1 MTFGKVPARQSLAA
15 NGRKERFPDAR
26 MVRAARTRAVLNRAP
41 PQLQNDQDVQRLSD

>member
-15 NGRKERFPDAR
+15 NGRKKHLRVAR

-41 PQLQNDQDVQRLSD
+41 PQQKNDQDVQRLSD